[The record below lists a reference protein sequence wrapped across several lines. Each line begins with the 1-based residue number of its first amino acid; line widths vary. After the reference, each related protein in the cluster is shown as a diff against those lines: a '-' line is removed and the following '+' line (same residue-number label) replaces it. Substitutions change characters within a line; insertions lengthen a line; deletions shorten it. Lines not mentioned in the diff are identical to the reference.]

1 MNYTKNNNINLDT
14 HKKIIEFFHL
24 NSIRAEETNTRS
36 INIKQSDKKSKYSHK
51 DRPKNKDKENKKSET
66 NYETTS
72 NKR

>member
-14 HKKIIEFFHL
+14 HKKIIESFHL

-51 DRPKNKDKENKKSET
+51 DRPKNKDDEKKKCET
-66 NYETTS
+66 N
-72 NKR
+72 